1 MDEGCARRYGFS
13 MPVSPSLLPKRPG
26 PVDGPPDVVSEV
38 LEALRFST
46 ILFGRFDLGAPW
58 ALRLPKKENATFYVL
73 VQGTMRLGV
82 DGLDSPLQVS
92 AGDVVLV
99 PKGSAHV
106 LDDGARRALATR
118 DFIPNE
124 ALRGSVTAPHRLGGA
139 GPVSTL
145 ITGCF
150 RFSSGVQ
157 SPLLS
162 TLPPALHL
170 SAQDPQV
177 ASWLSSTVRL
187 IDAESA
193 ARRPGSALVLGRL
206 ADVLLVQ
213 AFRARVT
220 SGVARGAGLQALADP
235 TIGAALGLM
244 HGRLSEP
251 WTVARLASSV
261 GVSRSGFAARF
272 HQLVGEPPLQY
283 LARWRMTKAAQW
295 LRETHDSL
303 PEVAECVG
311 YVSAVAFN
319 KAFKRWHGV
328 GPGGYRRTHGAAIAA
343 RR

>member
-1 MDEGCARRYGFS
+1 
-13 MPVSPSLLPKRPG
+13 MPERPSP
-26 PVDGPPDVVSEV
+26 VADPPDVVSDV
-38 LEALRFST
+38 LETLRLST
-46 ILFGRFDLGAPW
+46 VLFGRFELGAPW

-73 VQGTMRLGV
+73 AHGQMRLRV
-82 DGLDSPLQVS
+82 DGVAPSFQVS

-99 PKGSAHV
+99 PQGSAHV
-106 LDDGARRALATR
+106 LDDGTRRAPAAR
-118 DFIPNE
+118 DFIPAE
-124 ALRGSVTAPHRLGGA
+124 ALRGPVAAPCRLGGA

-157 SPLLS
+157 SPLLAS
-162 TLPPALHL
+162 LPPAIHL
-170 SAQDPQV
+170 SAQEPQV

-187 IDAESA
+187 IDAESQ
-193 ARRPGSALVLGRL
+193 ARKPGSALVLGRL

-213 AFRARVT
+213 AFRARAET
-220 SGVARGAGLQALADP
+220 SATDGAGLQALSDP

-244 HGRLSEP
+244 HGRLGEP
-251 WTVARLASSV
+251 WTVERLAASV

-295 LRETHDSL
+295 LRETQDTL
-303 PEVAECVG
+303 PEVAERVG
-311 YVSAVAFN
+311 YVSPVAFN

-328 GPGGYRRTHGAAIAA
+328 GPGGYRRMQDEV
-343 RR
+343 RY